1 MANGVVVQVELP
13 VQQYEQLTQMA
24 QRRQQ
29 RITEVA
35 ELAMTEWLARQ
46 ARLEQARTR
55 MRELGQG
62 LGEGKTRT
70 AARNHDAILYRKE
83 RK

>member
-24 QRRQQ
+24 QRRRQQ
-29 RITEVA
+29 ITEVA

-62 LGEGKTRT
+62 LGEGKTWFLSINRQE
-70 AARNHDAILYRKE
+70 LLLGKSV
-83 RK
+83 

>member
-13 VQQYEQLTQMA
+13 IQQYEQLTQMA

-29 RITEVA
+29 GVTEVA

-46 ARLEQARTR
+46 TRLEQARTR

-70 AARNHDAILYRKE
+70 IARHHDAMLYNNG
-83 RK
+83 